1 MNGLMQDMPLLISSI
16 IEHAARAHGATE
28 IVTRTNEGPILR
40 TSYGEVAARAR
51 QVANALAALGIAEG
65 DRVATLAWNTHRHYE
80 LYFGVSGSGAVLH
93 TVNPR
98 LFRDQVAFIMNHAD
112 DRVVFVDLNLV
123 SVAESVAADLP
134 GVTHWVILT
143 DDAHMPETSLPGAL
157 CYETLI
163 AAQPTDYD
171 WPQLDEN
178 AAAVLCY
185 TSGTTGNPKGVLY
198 SHRST
203 VLHGLISCSVDST
216 IAASAAETI
225 LVLVPLFHAN
235 AWGVPYA
242 AAMAGSKL
250 VFPASKLD
258 PASIVELINGEGVT
272 VSGGV
277 PTVWVTYL
285 QHLDQHP
292 EDRPTRLKRV
302 FVGGSALPRALM
314 ERFDRELGVTMIHA
328 WGMTET
334 SPIVTVALPLAKHE
348 RLDEEALR
356 SLRLTQGR
364 PVYGTEV
371 RIVDEAGTP
380 VAHDGRTPGN
390 VQVRGPWI
398 VKGYFG
404 RDELAVDDRNWFPT
418 GDVGTIDADGYLRLT
433 DRTKDVIKSGGEW
446 ISSIEIENEAV
457 SHPGVLEAA
466 VIGVPH
472 PRWQE
477 RPLLIVTP
485 RAGAELT
492 REQVLAHLEPR
503 IARWWMPDDVVVL
516 DELPHTATGKIW
528 KIKLREAFKDYR
540 LPTA

>member
-1 MNGLMQDMPLLISSI
+1 MYGLMQDRSLLISSI
-16 IEHAARAHGATE
+16 IEHAARCHGSTE
-28 IVTRTNEGPILR
+28 IVTRTIEGPIHR
-40 TSYGEVAARAR
+40 SNYGEVNRRAKR
-51 QVANALAALGIAEG
+51 LANALAALGVNAG
-65 DRVATLAWNTHRHYE
+65 DRVATMAWNTHRHYE

-98 LFRDQVAFIMNHAD
+98 LFRDQIAYIMNHAD
-112 DRVVFVDLNLV
+112 DRVVFVDPNLV
-123 SVAESVAADLP
+123 QVAESVAADLP
-134 GVTHWVILT
+134 GVTTWVILA
-143 DDAHMPETSLPGAL
+143 DADQMPATTLPGAL

-163 AAQPTDYD
+163 AAQSEDYV
-171 WPQLDEN
+171 WPDLDEN
-178 AAAVLCY
+178 TAATLCY

-203 VLHGLISCSVDST
+203 VLHGLISLSVDST
-216 IAASAAETI
+216 IAASAADTI

-242 AAMAGSKL
+242 AAMAGAKL
-250 VFPASKLD
+250 VFPGSRLD
-258 PASIVELINGEGVT
+258 APSMVALINGEGVT

-277 PTVWVTYL
+277 PTVWFTYL
-285 QHLDQHP
+285 QHLDQNP
-292 EDRPTRLKRV
+292 ADRPTRLKRI
-302 FVGGSALPRALM
+302 FVGGSALPRTLM

-334 SPIVTVALPLAKHE
+334 SPIVTVALPLARHGG
-348 RLDEEALR
+348 LADDEMRA
-356 SLRLTQGR
+356 LRLTQGR
-364 PVYGTEV
+364 PVFGTEV
-371 RIVDEAGTP
+371 RIVGEDGTP
-380 VAHDGRTPGN
+380 LAHDGRTPGH

-404 RDELAVDDRNWFPT
+404 RDEPAVDADSWFPT
-418 GDVGTIDADGYLRLT
+418 GDVGTIDADSFLRLT

-477 RPLLIVTP
+477 RPLLIVTRRADADFTP
-485 RAGAELT
+485 RD
-492 REQVLAHLEPR
+492 VLDHLKPR
-503 IARWWMPDDVVVL
+503 IASWWMPDDVVVL

-528 KIKLREAFKDYR
+528 KLKLRETFKDYK

>member
-1 MNGLMQDMPLLISSI
+1 MQDRSLLISSI
-16 IEHAARAHGATE
+16 IEHAARCHGGTE
-28 IVTRTNEGPILR
+28 IVTRTIEGPIHR
-40 TSYGEVAARAR
+40 SSYGEINRRAKR
-51 QVANALAALGIAEG
+51 LANALAALGVHAG

-98 LFRDQVAFIMNHAD
+98 LFRDQIAYIMNHAG
-112 DRVVFVDLNLV
+112 DRVVFVDPNLV
-123 SVAESVAADLP
+123 EVAESVAADLP
-134 GVTHWVILT
+134 GVTTWVIMA
-143 DDAHMPETSLPGAL
+143 DADQIPDTTLPGAL

-163 AAQPTDYD
+163 AAQPEDYV
-171 WPQLDEN
+171 WPDLDEN
-178 AAAVLCY
+178 TAATLCY

-203 VLHGLISCSVDST
+203 VLHGMMTCTADS
-216 IAASAAETI
+216 SAAVSARDSI
-225 LVLVPLFHAN
+225 LLIVPLFHAN

-242 AAMAGSKL
+242 AAMAGARM
-250 VFPASKLD
+250 VMPGHRLD
-258 PASIVELINGEGVT
+258 PVSLAGLINGEGIT
-272 VSGGV
+272 LSGGV
-277 PTVWVTYL
+277 PTIWLNYL
-285 QHLDQHP
+285 QHIDQNP
-292 EDRPTRLKRV
+292 DARPTRLKRI
-302 FVGGSALPRALM
+302 FVGGSAMPRVLM
-314 ERFDRELGVTMIHA
+314 ERFERDYGITMVHA

-334 SPIVTVALPLAKHE
+334 SPLVTVALPLARHDGLSE
-348 RLDEEALR
+348 DDDRT
-356 SLRLTQGR
+356 LRLSQGR
-364 PVYGTEV
+364 PVFGTEV
-371 RIVDEAGTP
+371 RIVGEDGGIA
-380 VAHDGRTPGN
+380 AHDGRTPGH

-404 RDELAVDDRNWFPT
+404 RDEPAVDADSWFPT

-466 VIGVPH
+466 VIGVFH

-477 RPLLIVTP
+477 RPLLIVT
-485 RAGAELT
+485 RSGDADLT
-492 REQVLAHLEPR
+492 RDGVLAHLKPR
-503 IARWWMPDDVVVL
+503 IASWWMPDDVVVL

-528 KIKLREAFKDYR
+528 KLKLRETFKDYK

>member
-1 MNGLMQDMPLLISSI
+1 MQDRSLLISSI
-16 IEHAARAHGATE
+16 IEHAARCHGGTE
-28 IVTRTNEGPILR
+28 IITRTIEGPIHR
-40 TSYGEVAARAR
+40 SSYGEINRRAKR
-51 QVANALAALGIAEG
+51 LANALAALGVHVG

-98 LFRDQVAFIMNHAD
+98 LFRDQIAYIMNHAD
-112 DRVVFVDLNLV
+112 DRVVFVDPNLV
-123 SVAESVAADLP
+123 QVAESVAADLP
-134 GVTHWVILT
+134 GVTTWVILA
-143 DDAHMPETSLPGAL
+143 DADQMPETTLPGAL

-163 AAQPTDYD
+163 AAQPEDYV
-171 WPQLDEN
+171 WPDLDEN
-178 AAAVLCY
+178 TAATLCY

-203 VLHGLISCSVDST
+203 VLHGLISLSVDST
-216 IAASAAETI
+216 IAASAADTI

-242 AAMAGSKL
+242 AAMAGAKL
-250 VFPASKLD
+250 VFPGSRLD
-258 PASIVELINGEGVT
+258 APSMVALINGEGVT

-277 PTVWVTYL
+277 PTIWFSYL
-285 QHLDQHP
+285 QHLDQNP
-292 EDRPTRLKRV
+292 GDRPTTLKRI
-302 FVGGSALPRALM
+302 FVGGSALPRTLM
-314 ERFDRELGVTMIHA
+314 ERFDSELGVTMIHA

-334 SPIVTVALPLAKHE
+334 SPIVTVALPLARHAGLPADAM
-348 RLDEEALR
+348 RT
-356 SLRLTQGR
+356 LRLTQGR
-364 PVYGTEV
+364 PVFGTEV
-371 RIVDEAGTP
+371 RIVGEDGGII
-380 VAHDGRTPGN
+380 AHDGRTPGH

-404 RDELAVDDRNWFPT
+404 RDEPAVDAESWFPT
-418 GDVGTIDADGYLRLT
+418 GDVGTIDADSFLRLT

-457 SHPGVLEAA
+457 SYPGVLEAA
-466 VIGVPH
+466 VIGVSH

-477 RPLLIVTP
+477 RPLLIVTR
-485 RAGAELT
+485 RADAEFT
-492 REQVLAHLEPR
+492 PQDVLDHLKPR
-503 IARWWMPDDVVVL
+503 IASWWMPDDVVVL

-528 KIKLREAFKDYR
+528 KLKLRETFKDYK